1 MKTCCFKPS
10 TAKKS
15 RVILFLVA
23 FVSPALLVLG
33 QDKSPPAADRGSSM
47 ERGRYIVEQVAM
59 CVECHTPRD
68 ENGQLLRSKYLDGAP
83 VPVKAPPYPRIKW
96 AVKAPA
102 LAGLPGYTKEE
113 GIRLLT
119 QGITRDGRTPDPP
132 MPRFRMN
139 RADAEAVVAYLQ
151 SLQ

>member
-1 MKTCCFKPS
+1 MKGSRCKLPA
-10 TAKKS
+10 AKKTGT
-15 RVILFLVA
+15 VLFFAV
-23 FVSPALLVLG
+23 FIFPALLALG
-33 QDKSPPAADRGSSM
+33 QDKSPPAADRGGSIG
-47 ERGRYIVEQVAM
+47 RGRYIVEQVAL

-68 ENGQLLRSKYLDGAP
+68 ENGQLLRSKHLDGAP
-83 VPVKAPPYPRIKW
+83 VPVKAPPYPRMKW
-96 AVKAPA
+96 ALKAPA

-132 MPRFRMN
+132 MPPFRMN
-139 RADAEAVVAYLQ
+139 RTDAEAVVAYLQ

>member
-10 TAKKS
+10 AAKKS
-15 RVILFLVA
+15 RVILLLVA
-23 FVSPALLVLG
+23 FVFPALLVLG
-33 QDKSPPAADRGSSM
+33 QDKSLPAADRESSI
-47 ERGRYIVEQVAM
+47 GHGKYIVEQVAM

-68 ENGQLLRSKYLDGAP
+68 ENGQLVRSKHLNGAP
-83 VPVKAPPYPRIKW
+83 VPVKPPPYPRIKW

-102 LAGLPGYTKEE
+102 LVGLPGYTKEE

-119 QGITRDGRTPDPP
+119 QGITRDGRTPDAP

>member
-1 MKTCCFKPS
+1 MKVSSDKS
-10 TAKKS
+10 IAAKKT
-15 RVILFLVA
+15 RTVCFIVAFLLPALFLLA
-23 FVSPALLVLG
+23 
-33 QDKSPPAADRGSSM
+33 QDKSQPAADRSGSGG
-47 ERGRYIVEQVAM
+47 RGKYIVEQVAM

-83 VPVKAPPYPRIKW
+83 VPVKAPAYPRIKW